1 MLQVLHND
9 LYSNLNFVVN
19 LNDESVMIIDDD
31 LQKHFEISFNPWEPE
46 DKQLINEWTKAVKN
60 YYQIDNA
67 EQDNLT
73 AWREAQVERSINSFK
88 QYLKDSKKPVKKEK
102 FKLNKQLVI
111 KYLQRFKRK
120 ILRNSSDYWQ
130 SDASCIDNCILSL
143 KESK

>member
-1 MLQVLHND
+1 
-9 LYSNLNFVVN
+9 
-19 LNDESVMIIDDD
+19 MIIDDD

>member
-31 LQKHFEISFNPWEPE
+31 LNKHFEVSFNPWEPE

-67 EQDNLT
+67 EEDNLT
-73 AWREAQVERSINSFK
+73 AWREAQVERSISGFK
-88 QYLKDSKKPVKKEK
+88 KYLKDSKKPVKKEK

-120 ILRNSSDYWQ
+120 ILRDNSDYWH